1 MADALHCPKCKN
13 VVDVESVYCP
23 HCGHKMIVQ
32 GKKQKSVLLLAV
44 VSAIVVLV
52 ICTAVFSNLTLV
64 PSVVGLAKEDAVA
77 ALEKEGLHV
86 EFVSDLTD
94 NIKENIVYKQS
105 FSGLRLSNDGAESIT
120 LYVSEGIATE
130 CPVVEGMTEQQALQ
144 ALDAADLKYSITRQY
159 TTELEEGVVFKQD
172 KKGQIK
178 SGSVVTIFV
187 SQGIGKVVSDQ
198 SGKSPQQAIEE
209 LSADGFNVI
218 VQEYTDGADIFADSP
233 IVVGQDKI
241 GIQPLGETVTLEVN
255 RPSLQIPTIS
265 ISTNSINGVDVEIT
279 LKNVSEKEIKY
290 VDLEVSFYNPFGEP
304 TYCEISGENT
314 YSARYVGPLYPNSS
328 KQIVSTRPVIYN
340 PNVAAW
346 RLTSIVVTFT
356 DNTTQTLTASQFWHT
371 NDYVGDG
378 TFY

>member
-1 MADALHCPKCKN
+1 MTDALRCLKCKN
-13 VVDVESVYCP
+13 IVEADCVYCP
-23 HCGHKMIVQ
+23 HCGCRMVDK
-32 GKKQKSVLLLAV
+32 GKRRKAALILTAMLA
-44 VSAIVVLV
+44 AIALV
-52 ICTAVFSNLTLV
+52 ICTTVFSNLAVV
-64 PSVVGLAKEDAVA
+64 PSVVGSAKEDAVA
-77 ALEKEGLHV
+77 MLEKKGFQV
-86 EFVSDLTD
+86 EFVSELTD
-94 NIKENIVYKQS
+94 DIEENIVYRQS
-105 FSGLRLSNDGAESIT
+105 FSGLRLPNNDVETIT
-120 LYVSEGIATE
+120 LHVSNGIAAE
-130 CPVVEGMTEQQALQ
+130 CPVVEGMAEQQALQ
-144 ALDAADLKYSITRQY
+144 ALESAGLKYSITRQY
-159 TTELEEGVVFKQD
+159 TTGLTEGVVFKQNQ
-172 KKGQIK
+172 KGRIK

-187 SQGIGKVVSDQ
+187 SQGIGKVVPDQ

-233 IVVGQDKI
+233 IVIGQDKI
-241 GIQPLGETVTLEVN
+241 GIQPLGETITLEVN
-255 RPSLQIPTIS
+255 RPSVQIPTIS

-328 KQIVSTRPVIYN
+328 KKIVSTRPVIYN